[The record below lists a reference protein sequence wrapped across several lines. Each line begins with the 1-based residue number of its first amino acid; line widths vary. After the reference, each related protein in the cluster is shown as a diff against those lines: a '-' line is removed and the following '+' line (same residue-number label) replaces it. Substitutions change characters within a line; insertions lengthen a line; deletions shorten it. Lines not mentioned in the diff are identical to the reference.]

1 MRTIQ
6 DIETGVQ
13 TMSLCDIDERKK
25 NIRSMI
31 RMLMYEIELLDAKMN
46 GHIINLQNDV
56 DDITIN
62 NMVPPIQINN
72 IHIGSF
78 VRMVDRKDMYYD
90 KIGKVVNM
98 SDYFIIIN
106 MAFGRVNERGI
117 FISRQLD
124 EVILVVNWV

>member
-13 TMSLCDIDERKK
+13 TMSICDIDERKK
-25 NIRSMI
+25 SIRSMI

-46 GHIINLQNDV
+46 GHIIKLQNDV

-117 FISRQLD
+117 FISRQPD
-124 EVILVVNWV
+124 EVILVVN

>member
-6 DIETGVQ
+6 DIENGVQ
-13 TMSLCDIDERKK
+13 TMSICDIDERKK
-25 NIRSMI
+25 SIRSMI

-46 GHIINLQNDV
+46 GHIIKLQNDV

-117 FISRQLD
+117 FISRQPD
-124 EVILVVNWV
+124 EVILVVN

>member
-98 SDYFIIIN
+98 RDYFIIIN

-117 FISRQLD
+117 FISRQPD
-124 EVILVVNWV
+124 EVILVVN

>member
-56 DDITIN
+56 DNITMN
-62 NMVPPIQINN
+62 NMESPIQINN
-72 IHIGSF
+72 IHVGSF
-78 VRMVDRKDMYYD
+78 VRMLDRKDMYYD

-98 SDYFIIIN
+98 SDYFIIID
-106 MAFGRVNERGI
+106 MAFGRENEPGI
-117 FISRQLD
+117 FISRQPD
-124 EVILVVNWV
+124 EVFLVVN

>member
-56 DDITIN
+56 DNITIN
-62 NMVPPIQINN
+62 NMVSPIQINN
-72 IHIGSF
+72 IHVGSF
-78 VRMVDRKDMYYD
+78 VRMLDRKDMYYD
-90 KIGKVVNM
+90 NIGKVVNM
-98 SDYFIIIN
+98 SDYFIIID
-106 MAFGRVNERGI
+106 MAFGRENEPGI
-117 FISRQLD
+117 FISRQPD
-124 EVILVVNWV
+124 EVILVVN